1 MCLQIMKTHCFPLCS
16 PRNLQQILIC
26 RDRCPSLFKEAKLTC
41 SDFRWSS
48 MIHILALS
56 NVLEMTTESVYLN
69 VNHDIHPIFHRIIN
83 PLHPSGSNL
92 GIVILWSRD
101 GYLDNR
107 RGFSYDLT
115 ILVCFCRSILHLKV
129 FTLHVIQVQ

>member
-1 MCLQIMKTHCFPLCS
+1 MFSDVT
-16 PRNLQQILIC
+16 N

-48 MIHILALS
+48 MIHIHALS
-56 NVLEMTTESVYLN
+56 NVLEITIESVYPK
-69 VNHDIHPIFHRIIN
+69 VYHGIRPIFHRIIN
-83 PLHPSGSNL
+83 PLHPFGSNL
-92 GIVILWSRD
+92 GIGILWSRD

-115 ILVCFCRSILHLKV
+115 ILFCFCRSILHVNV
-129 FTLHVIQVQ
+129 FTLHVIQVQQKLVIHQHLKK